1 MKNFDGI
8 TLQDISDRANV
19 DRATIYLHYM
29 ERC

>member
-1 MKNFDGI
+1 M
-8 TLQDISDRANV
+8 SDRANV